1 MEEKIQLE
9 HPLGKNAIR
18 IDKSKYYILK
28 LTILK
33 ALEHKALTYKE
44 LYQKVEEDFNKNNVN
59 FEGNVEWYMESVKL
73 DLEAKKLIKRKKEK
87 SKLYFEIT

>member
-9 HPLGKNAIR
+9 HPLGKKAIR
-18 IDKSKYYILK
+18 IDISKYEILK

-33 ALEHKALTYKE
+33 VLKNNSLTHKE
-44 LYQKVEEDFNKNNVN
+44 LFQKVEEEFNKNNIV
-59 FEGNVEWYMESVKL
+59 FDGSIEWYMESVKL

-87 SKLYFEIT
+87 SKLYFEI